1 MTLALAATTAWTE
14 TTDLGAIDVVDAAIP
29 ELVTSHFDLR
39 FLAASSKRGGGKKIY
54 VIKLGYVQSK
64 IPHRQPSFP

>member
-39 FLAASSKRGGGKKIY
+39 FLAASSKRGGERKFM
-54 VIKLGYVQSK
+54 LLN
-64 IPHRQPSFP
+64 

>member
-14 TTDLGAIDVVDAAIP
+14 ITDLAAIDDVDAAIP

-39 FLAASSKRGGGKKIY
+39 FFAASSNREGKENLCY
-54 VIKLGYVQSK
+54 
-64 IPHRQPSFP
+64 

>member
-39 FLAASSKRGGGKKIY
+39 FLAASSKRGEKKIY